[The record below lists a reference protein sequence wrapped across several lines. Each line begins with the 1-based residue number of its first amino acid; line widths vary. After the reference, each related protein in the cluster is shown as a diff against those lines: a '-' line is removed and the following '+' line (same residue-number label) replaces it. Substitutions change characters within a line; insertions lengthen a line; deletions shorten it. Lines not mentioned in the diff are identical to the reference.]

1 VIPQVT
7 MPAKPASHGFREL
20 FLRAL
25 VWWGVALVAIT
36 ELLSVFHALAPK
48 PLLFCWLAF
57 ALAAV
62 LLFRP
67 RLSFAIPASARD
79 PVVIFANLGAAA
91 ILILTALTAAYSPPN
106 SADAMAYH
114 MPRVVYWAEQ
124 SSVRFFP
131 TPYFNQIMLQPLAE
145 YGMLH
150 TWLLTG
156 GDRLVNFVQWFGS
169 VGSIIGVS
177 AVAGLMG
184 AGARGQALASL
195 FCATL
200 PAGVLASS
208 GAKNDYFLA
217 MWLVCAIY
225 FAARFAR
232 SVELR
237 DALAL
242 GAALGLAL
250 LTKATA
256 YLFAPWLLAA
266 VFLPHAIRFSRR
278 ASLRATAALACA
290 IFLGGLLNAP
300 QYARNLE
307 LSGSILGFDSA
318 HGDGFFRWRNETF
331 GWKQTASNM
340 LRNLSDQL
348 GGRSETWNH
357 QVYDWVV
364 RAHHWLGIDVNDPAT
379 TWRWTTFEP
388 PRNANHEANANSQ
401 WHLLILAI
409 ATGIAFWRLLRARQL
424 QANDAGLALYS
435 LALLCGYVAFCAYL
449 KWQLYEA
456 RLFLPLL
463 VAGSPLAGAAL
474 DWGMRPPA
482 WKVPAAPRLLSQL
495 LLCLFLLST
504 ARRPATENWV
514 RPLKG
519 PRSVFRVSRDDQY
532 FADLTQWNNHAT
544 YLRTVQLLAAS
555 GAEPVTAT
563 GTKPACH
570 VIGIDASGYP
580 LEYPLMALLRERIP
594 GVLFV
599 HTGVHNVSARF
610 RPPVEAAPCA
620 IVCLDC
626 AGDRQ
631 RESLYQSL
639 PWRAD
644 IDKFVIFRSDASQSI
659 Q

>member
-1 VIPQVT
+1 MIPLPT
-7 MPAKPASHGFREL
+7 MPAKPVATGFRER
-20 FLRAL
+20 FLRTL
-25 VWWGVALVAIT
+25 VWLGVALVVIT
-36 ELLSVFHALAPK
+36 ELLSAFHALERW
-48 PLLFCWLAF
+48 PLFFCWLAL
-57 ALAAV
+57 AVAAV
-62 LLFRP
+62 LRFRP
-67 RLSFAIPASARD
+67 RLSFTIPAAARD
-79 PVVIFANLGAAA
+79 PVVILANVGAAA

-145 YGMLH
+145 YAMLH

-177 AVAGLMG
+177 AIAALMG
-184 AGARGQALASL
+184 AGARGQALAAL

-217 MWLVCAIY
+217 MWLVCTIY

-232 SVELR
+232 SLQLR

-266 VFLPHAIRFSRR
+266 VFLPHTIRVSRR
-278 ASLRATAALACA
+278 AFLRAAALACA
-290 IFLGGLLNAP
+290 LLLGGILNAP

-348 GGRSETWNH
+348 GGRSEKWNH
-357 QVYDWVV
+357 EVYDWIV
-364 RAHHWLGIDVNDPAT
+364 RAHQRLGINVNDPAT

-388 PRNANHEANANSQ
+388 PRNANHEANANSK

-409 ATGIAFWRLLRARQL
+409 ATGIALWRLIYAREPRERQHRA
-424 QANDAGLALYS
+424 NNAGLALYS

-463 VAGSPLAGAAL
+463 VASAPLAGAAL
-474 DWGMRPPA
+474 DWGMRPPT
-482 WKVPAAPRLLSQL
+482 WKMPAAPRLLSQL

-532 FADLTQWNNHAT
+532 FADMTQWNNRAT
-544 YLRTVQLLAAS
+544 YIRTIQLLTS
-555 GAEPVTAT
+555 L

-570 VIGIDASGYP
+570 IIGIDASGYP

-610 RPPVEAAPCA
+610 RPSVEAAPCA
-620 IVCLDC
+620 VVCLDC
-626 AGDRQ
+626 AGDHQRQ
-631 RESLYQSL
+631 SLYQSL

-644 IDKFVIFRSDASQSI
+644 VDKFVVFRSDTSQPI
-659 Q
+659 H